1 MIEDPTFLWALRA
14 GQLFAGV
21 LTVVVAINL
30 AVLVYARTV
39 TRLGEIAVRS
49 ALGASRRR
57 ILAQLFI
64 ESFVLTLVGAA
75 AGLGLARYSLGVIQ
89 ALNDAEGGLAYWVNF
104 DLSPDVVMFALGL
117 AVGLRREHSLI
128 ATTALMYGCSEI
140 PSAATMSGFCTPA
153 RTTRPNGVRCSSS
166 HGLARSASVVA
177 TLL

>member
-1 MIEDPTFLWALRA
+1 MTIAQAQAEFAAVAQRTAAPHPDSGLALRPVVTPYTQMIEDPTFLWALRA

-64 ESFVLTLVGAA
+64 ESFVLTLVGGRRNPAA
-75 AGLGLARYSLGVIQ
+75 ST
-89 ALNDAEGGLAYWVNF
+89 W
-104 DLSPDVVMFALGL
+104 
-117 AVGLRREHSLI
+117 
-128 ATTALMYGCSEI
+128 
-140 PSAATMSGFCTPA
+140 PSAMG
-153 RTTRPNGVRCSSS
+153 
-166 HGLARSASVVA
+166 
-177 TLL
+177 